1 MTNSDSNELSQATLG
16 GGCFWCTDA
25 VFKALR
31 GVTDVRPGY
40 AGGHVQNPS
49 YEQVCTG
56 STGHAEVSRITFDPS
71 VISFEQLLGVYF
83 GTHDPTQ
90 LNRQGNDVGEQYRS
104 VVFAHDEEQARIASE
119 FKARLADQGVF
130 DDSIVTAVEPLS
142 NYYEAEANHHDFFL
156 NNPRQGYCQ
165 AVIAP
170 KVARFRQQYSHLL
183 DSQPA

>member
-1 MTNSDSNELSQATLG
+1 MTNQDPTELSQATLG

-31 GVTDVRPGY
+31 GVVDVRPGY
-40 AGGHVQNPS
+40 AGGHVQQPT

-56 STGHAEVSRITFDPS
+56 TTGHAEVSRITFDPA
-71 VISFEQLLGVYF
+71 VISFEELLGVYF

-90 LNRQGNDVGEQYRS
+90 LNRQGNDIGEQYRS
-104 VVFAHDEEQARIASE
+104 VVFAHDAEQERVADA
-119 FKARLADQGVF
+119 FKSRLADEGVF
-130 DDSIVTAVEPLS
+130 DGPVVTVVEPLS
-142 NYYEAEANHHDFFL
+142 NYWEAEPGHHDFFA

-170 KVARFRQQYSHLL
+170 KVAKFRQQYSHLL
-183 DSQPA
+183 T